1 MCPLSVQGGSRE
13 ESGSAREL
21 LGVQGRPILDGP
33 DGKFFNCV
41 AVPNRIST
49 GLCNL
54 PNCAEAKQRGLVL
67 ETDGP
72 SLNSDFTTWSRTKY
86 SIALSFN
93 IHLAG
98 LF

>member
-1 MCPLSVQGGSRE
+1 MDLMESFLIVLLSQ
-13 ESGSAREL
+13 
-21 LGVQGRPILDGP
+21 
-33 DGKFFNCV
+33 
-41 AVPNRIST
+41 IST
-49 GLCNL
+49 GLCDL

-67 ETDGP
+67 EADGP
-72 SLNSDFTTWSRTKY
+72 NLNSDFTTWSCTKY